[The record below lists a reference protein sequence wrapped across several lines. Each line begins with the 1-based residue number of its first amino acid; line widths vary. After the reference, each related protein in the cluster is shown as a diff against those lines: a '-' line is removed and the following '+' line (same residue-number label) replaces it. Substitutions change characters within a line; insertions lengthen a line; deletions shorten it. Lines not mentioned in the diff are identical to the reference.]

1 MTAIRVPAG
10 RPPPDTVKMPPRST
24 GTATVVPSVVAT
36 SMVSGSGVRPAVTP
50 DAAHDA
56 GVVAARSATV
66 PIPSPVRR
74 LRRER

>member
-1 MTAIRVPAG
+1 
-10 RPPPDTVKMPPRST
+10 
-24 GTATVVPSVVAT
+24 
-36 SMVSGSGVRPAVTP
+36 VRPAVTP

-66 PIPSPVRR
+66 PIPSPARR